1 MQGMPLTM
9 QTSGMRGLFMLP
21 VTGSPVTTVA
31 FLSIAVAM
39 TNGSALEQLRKGVHQ
54 SRKLAQQI

>member
-21 VTGSPVTTVA
+21 VTGSPVHCCVPIYRCCYDEWIGLGTIT
-31 FLSIAVAM
+31 
-39 TNGSALEQLRKGVHQ
+39 KGVHQ